1 LSREAAAYW
10 VPRSSRARQ
19 QWGRDSASPR
29 RDSARVD
36 AFAVSLREQ
45 RAQGRPGAG
54 RTRSLVCSGS
64 PHKNSH
70 QVHHRFDRC
79 DPAFPAQWFYGLSR
93 ALLGVRALIAT
104 VMREIVHALDPSVG
118 ESGPHAFAVRR
129 PHHSSAD
136 AAFVHRIPHSTSV
149 TTAKRPSYR
158 GGTGRVSASDL
169 PDGASGKIAAS
180 GVTQPKP
187 FEVPSK
193 IGFRRGRL
201 CPLSPSLR
209 ARDRRARGGSAGRG
223 VDRRVNQPTSSETSG
238 RIIIVRQLIAVRC

>member
-1 LSREAAAYW
+1 MLAAPDGLACKEECTL
-10 VPRSSRARQ
+10 RTQ
-19 QWGRDSASPR
+19 ASTGQPNNR
-29 RDSARVD
+29 H
-36 AFAVSLREQ
+36 SLRNGVT
-45 RAQGRPGAG
+45 A
-54 RTRSLVCSGS
+54 
-64 PHKNSH
+64 
-70 QVHHRFDRC
+70 
-79 DPAFPAQWFYGLSR
+79 YR
-93 ALLGVRALIAT
+93 ALSPENRLDCLRRPPIIFGR
-104 VMREIVHALDPSVG
+104 LDPSIG
-118 ESGPHAFAVRR
+118 GSGPHAFAVRR
-129 PHHSSAD
+129 PHHSSED
-136 AAFVHRIPHSTSV
+136 AAFVHRIPPPTFV